1 MKIKTISFLILA
13 MFVTSCNNQS
23 QDLKLPSVF
32 SDHMVLQQK
41 GDVAQL
47 ARALDWQSRGRVFES
62 RYLHQ

>member
-13 MFVTSCNNQS
+13 MFVTSCNKQS

-41 GDVAQL
+41 ANVSFWG
-47 ARALDWQSRGRVFES
+47 ES
-62 RYLHQ
+62 NLNDKITISTSWGESQ